1 MEFFVDKLS
10 DGEFYI
16 NLENK
21 MWFDHQVAKL
31 LNLSLKEYQDILLK
45 YNGFNTTNGTE
56 IFFKTYEDCER
67 ALNSKELLP
76 KIIMLKLLGE

>member
-1 MEFFVDKLS
+1 MELYVEQLS
-10 DGEFYI
+10 DGKFYI

-45 YNGFNTTNGTE
+45 YNGLNTTNSGE
-56 IFFKTYEDCER
+56 VFFKTYEDCEK
-67 ALNSKELLP
+67 ALNSEELMP
-76 KIIMLKLLGE
+76 KRIMLKLLGK